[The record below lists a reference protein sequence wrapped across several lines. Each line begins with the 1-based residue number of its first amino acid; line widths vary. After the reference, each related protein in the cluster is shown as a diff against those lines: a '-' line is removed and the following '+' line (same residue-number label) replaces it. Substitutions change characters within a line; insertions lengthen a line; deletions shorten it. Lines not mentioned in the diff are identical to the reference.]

1 METKKRNIYFGKTFD
16 CAINYQD
23 HLIKIIVDEKDN
35 MVNDP
40 SIADIIIF
48 SGTCACTQRQ
58 ILTTVKSMIN
68 DLQKVKNRDNVTVYL
83 TGCLTRPFRLSNDFF
98 DNVTGWINENIDFV
112 IPQNT
117 PYQLLDLLYPHSEFE
132 KWKNQFGELL
142 YYRKNSLDLY
152 ISNGCNNRCSFCK
165 INYQTWPLT
174 SMPIEDVKEYIDYVN
189 NIDRKLH
196 LTFIGANISQ
206 YGYDLYGKYRLPEI
220 IEYVEDKDN
229 ITSIGLGGFGV
240 NDAVKFGF
248 KEILRDSTKLTDIGG
263 SLESGSNRILKLMN
277 KGITIEEYIDFVQ
290 TIKSKKE
297 KSLALS
303 IIAGFPTETLEDV
316 KMTLDALKIIN
327 PVWVDI
333 CRYVD
338 SDFVPSHNYEQL
350 PLEVIKEHARIYSKV
365 LTKGKIEC
373 KIK

>member
-117 PYQLLDLLYPHSEFE
+117 PYHLLDLLYPHSEFE
-132 KWKNQFGELL
+132 KWKNLF
-142 YYRKNSLDLY
+142 KKM
-152 ISNGCNNRCSFCK
+152 CK
-165 INYQTWPLT
+165 AIDKVLGRDKPKERLEDYEDIADAINYGYY
-174 SMPIEDVKEYIDYVN
+174 SKN
-189 NIDRKLH
+189 N
-196 LTFIGANISQ
+196 
-206 YGYDLYGKYRLPEI
+206 
-220 IEYVEDKDN
+220 DKDKDDYE
-229 ITSIGLGGFGV
+229 IG
-240 NDAVKFGF
+240 
-248 KEILRDSTKLTDIGG
+248 
-263 SLESGSNRILKLMN
+263 M
-277 KGITIEEYIDFVQ
+277 
-290 TIKSKKE
+290 
-297 KSLALS
+297 
-303 IIAGFPTETLEDV
+303 
-316 KMTLDALKIIN
+316 
-327 PVWVDI
+327 
-333 CRYVD
+333 
-338 SDFVPSHNYEQL
+338 
-350 PLEVIKEHARIYSKV
+350 
-365 LTKGKIEC
+365 
-373 KIK
+373 